1 MDTKNKYK
9 FRGTHFISY
18 LSIAP
23 AIIEFGLSSIFI
35 LFLLHVMHFSIP
47 LSSQTYSFYFGG
59 MYLISIAIGYISD
72 KYLSKSSALILGY
85 ILMIISQIFL
95 AFSSS
100 LYVQSNEIYTSYFF
114 NLQTSI
120 FFTGLVILAVGL
132 SFTNIITPTIINSIN
147 DTDSK
152 EEAFSIF
159 YPIMNIG
166 VLIGPILTT
175 FIVGSDDYYL
185 YQLCFSLFAVIL
197 GIALLIFSLFKNKFL
212 VDNNGNVMEEHSH
225 QEEVNAKKSITDL
238 YNSLQPFQKDRIQ
251 VFMILLVII
260 ILYRISYAQSSV
272 SLVFFIDKYINRD
285 LGFFVI
291 PVQLFFVLNPL
302 FILIL
307 SPLLLL
313 FNKKIE
319 EKNIEFGIIKK
330 SVASLL
336 FLSLGFL
343 ILSGLGYCM
352 DNNLTSDVGFY
363 WIIIY
368 ELLIAISELLFIV
381 SSYSLVSFLTPEEYY
396 PFFFSLFLFTR
407 SISSFLSGEIAEL
420 FPKKLIPTALTLIVD
435 GIMDFYIIFV
445 VLTLVTAFVIYHYR
459 NYLNGKIHIEEFNNE

>member
-1 MDTKNKYK
+1 
-9 FRGTHFISY
+9 
-18 LSIAP
+18 
-23 AIIEFGLSSIFI
+23 
-35 LFLLHVMHFSIP
+35 MHFSIP

-197 GIALLIFSLFKNKFL
+197 GIALLIFILFKNKFL
-212 VDNNGNVMEEHSH
+212 VDHDGNVMEEQSH
-225 QEEVNAKKSITDL
+225 PEDVNAKKRGTEM
-238 YNSLQPFQKDRIQ
+238 F
-251 VFMILLVII
+251 FMI
-260 ILYRISYAQSSV
+260 
-272 SLVFFIDKYINRD
+272 
-285 LGFFVI
+285 
-291 PVQLFFVLNPL
+291 
-302 FILIL
+302 
-307 SPLLLL
+307 
-313 FNKKIE
+313 
-319 EKNIEFGIIKK
+319 
-330 SVASLL
+330 
-336 FLSLGFL
+336 
-343 ILSGLGYCM
+343 
-352 DNNLTSDVGFY
+352 
-363 WIIIY
+363 
-368 ELLIAISELLFIV
+368 
-381 SSYSLVSFLTPEEYY
+381 
-396 PFFFSLFLFTR
+396 
-407 SISSFLSGEIAEL
+407 
-420 FPKKLIPTALTLIVD
+420 
-435 GIMDFYIIFV
+435 
-445 VLTLVTAFVIYHYR
+445 
-459 NYLNGKIHIEEFNNE
+459 